1 MENVN
6 WEIFR
11 AAVDVTSRHMAPD
24 HAMGRLM
31 VSRYQKEI
39 IKTYRMLQET
49 AAGIEQGMQGTESGH
64 LGPLP
69 APPQ

>member
-11 AAVDVTSRHMAPD
+11 AAVDATSRHQAPD

-49 AAGIEQGMQGTESGH
+49 AAGIEQGMQGTEAGH